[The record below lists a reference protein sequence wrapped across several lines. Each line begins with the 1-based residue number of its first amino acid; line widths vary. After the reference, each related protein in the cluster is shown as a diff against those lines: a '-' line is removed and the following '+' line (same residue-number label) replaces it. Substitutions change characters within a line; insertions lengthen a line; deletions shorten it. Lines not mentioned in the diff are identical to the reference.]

1 MALPTMPEALGS
13 ALRDSLIQSGR
24 LRRNGPWLHL
34 PGHAATQAP
43 QEAELA
49 QRLLPLSHAG
59 AFDPPWV
66 RDLASGQ
73 NETEQALRLL
83 LLKLMR
89 RGDLYQVVR
98 DLFYHR
104 EHVAQ
109 LAGLLKSV
117 GGTEGVSAAQF
128 RDATG
133 LGRKRSIQILEFFDR
148 AGYTRRLR
156 DKHVPRK
163 DSADFWQRLS

>member
-1 MALPTMPEALGS
+1 MRISDWSSDVCSSDLWS

-34 PGHAATQAP
+34 PGHAATLAP

-49 QRLLPLSHAG
+49 QRLLPLIHAG

-89 RGDLYQVVR
+89 RGELYQVVR
-98 DLFYHR
+98 HLFLHR
-104 EHVAQ
+104 ELVATQ
-109 LAGLLKSV
+109 CGMPKSV
-117 GGTEGVSAAQF
+117 GGPQ
-128 RDATG
+128 
-133 LGRKRSIQILEFFDR
+133 
-148 AGYTRRLR
+148 
-156 DKHVPRK
+156 
-163 DSADFWQRLS
+163 